1 MSPRR
6 CLKLR
11 LTRQPRRRSRPRSGA
26 GVRRLRR
33 LVVARNLRRGAE
45 LLRLHLHFARNP
57 AAVASVLRAQ
67 GPLWAVTALQR
78 FQPGHRTHEPALEL
92 LTALAAS
99 PEALPALVGPTRQAW
114 PASSRG
120 AQRLSAALAA
130 ARCAAAESA
139 GADSPLRVVRV
150 HCGGRG
156 ASSRARLTELND
168 NDALLQQ
175 LRARCD
181 ADADGKQPP
190 PIGDTVRLRPVPAD
204 DPRTG
209 LAGVG
214 TAAYAVRDLQAYT
227 VIGPYSAW
235 VTTPDEF
242 DECVAVRE
250 RAEYEAH
257 AVTTETPLELKGIGS
272 TPLMFVAHP
281 PSVADATC
289 ELNDWRVAP
298 ADKEREQPGDGPN
311 CELVRARPL
320 CCSCAAFDRLPFA
333 PG

>member
-78 FQPGHRTHEPALEL
+78 YKPGHRTHEPALEL

-130 ARCAAAESA
+130 ARCAAAETA
-139 GADSPLRVVRV
+139 GADAPLRVVRV

-209 LAGVG
+209 LAGAG
-214 TAAYAVRDLQAYT
+214 TAAYAVHDLPARA
-227 VIGPYSAW
+227 VVGPYSAW

-242 DECVAVRE
+242 DEHVAVRE

-257 AVTTETPLELKGIGS
+257 AVTTETPLELEGLGS

-298 ADKEREQPGDGPN
+298 ANKERQQPGDGPN
-311 CELVRARPL
+311 CELVRARL
-320 CCSCAAFDRLPFA
+320 LRCSVCSFE
-333 PG
+333 